1 MSENGEHSQTATLS
15 EPTQS
20 ISDGVTDLTC
30 VERCSELIN
39 QYRLGQNGKASTVL
53 SIREILV
60 DSPAVRSG
68 RDINDALDVFIGMLD
83 GIDSSKRTAS
93 EQAQQSEGRMP
104 EEEAERE
111 NRGLRPSEERPVD
124 VSKFPWMQRWTEA
137 LATLPSDI
145 RETYEQLKNFA
156 ADPKSVVTNILSTP
170 GCPPFP
176 PSEWLNIVRWKYVDL
191 GKVLDSA
198 HTTELD
204 PKKTH
209 VIDDEIELALQVSKS
224 SGGIKTSSDHNIAF
238 SMYTEAI
245 AFVFPQRRN
254 EYIQYHTYLSWLFH
268 AMEVRLHSRVIE
280 FDRSVRNQ
288 VAMQR
293 NLRLTNH
300 SEFEHLRTTF
310 LTSFGVGSNST
321 SSTSGSGGRTNRR
334 EGNSGRDDPCHK
346 WNRGTCS
353 KSDSEC
359 RFAHCCDRRG
369 CRGAHR
375 KSECPNKGTAK

>member
-1 MSENGEHSQTATLS
+1 
-15 EPTQS
+15 
-20 ISDGVTDLTC
+20 

-39 QYRLGQNGKASTVL
+39 QYRLGQNGKVSTVL

-60 DSPAVRSG
+60 DSLAVRSG

-93 EQAQQSEGRMP
+93 ERAQQSEGRMP

-111 NRGLRPSEERPVD
+111 NRGSSDAEESEAGSKRTRDESVSEGDEQPLSKRGKTVG
-124 VSKFPWMQRWTEA
+124 VSKFPWMQRRTEA

-145 RETYEQLKNFA
+145 RETYEQLENFA
-156 ADPKSVVTNILSTP
+156 ADPKNVVTNILSTP

-176 PSEWLNIVRWKYVDL
+176 PSEWLNIVWWKYVDL

-254 EYIQYHTYLSWLFH
+254 EYVQYHTYLSWLFH

-280 FDRSVRNQ
+280 FDRSIRNQ

-293 NLRLTNH
+293 NLRLTDH

-310 LTSFGVGSNST
+310 LTSFGIGSNST
-321 SSTSGSGGRTNRR
+321 SSTSGSRGRTNRR

-359 RFAHCCDRRG
+359 RFAHCCDWRG

-375 KSECPNKGTAK
+375 KSEC